1 MARLTLGIAV
11 DALRRRRRWLWL
23 ATALIVLLLLFP
35 YYIVWI
41 L

>member
-1 MARLTLGIAV
+1 LHRPGRSATQATL
-11 DALRRRRRWLWL
+11 ALVGDS
-23 ATALIVLLLLFP
+23 LIVLLLLFP